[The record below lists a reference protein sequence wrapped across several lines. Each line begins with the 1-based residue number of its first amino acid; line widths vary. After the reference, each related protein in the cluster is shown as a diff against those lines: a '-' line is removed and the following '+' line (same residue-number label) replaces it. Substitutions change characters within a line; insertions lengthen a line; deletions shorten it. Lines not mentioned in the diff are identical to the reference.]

1 MTEHT
6 GQETIEGE
14 TEHSVTAKTTDPVEL
29 IETDALPSTRFG
41 RGMRRMLAAFAYRDF
56 RVQWIGACSSAIGTW
71 MQIIAQNWLVLS
83 LTNSPF
89 YLGLDAFLQQLPIIL
104 CSRSSAACSPIAT
117 TVARRCWHRSTFR
130 CSRQARSP
138 S

>member
-1 MTEHT
+1 MTEHS
-6 GQETIEGE
+6 GQEMIEGE
-14 TEHSVTAKTTDPVEL
+14 TSETATAKTTDPVK
-29 IETDALPSTRFG
+29 AHARPSTPFG
-41 RGMRRMLAAFAYRDF
+41 RGVRRMLAAFAYRDF

-104 CSRSSAACSPIAT
+104 FTLVGGVFADRYD
-117 TVARRCWHRSTFR
+117 RRKTLLASQSIQT
-130 CSRQARSP
+130 
-138 S
+138 